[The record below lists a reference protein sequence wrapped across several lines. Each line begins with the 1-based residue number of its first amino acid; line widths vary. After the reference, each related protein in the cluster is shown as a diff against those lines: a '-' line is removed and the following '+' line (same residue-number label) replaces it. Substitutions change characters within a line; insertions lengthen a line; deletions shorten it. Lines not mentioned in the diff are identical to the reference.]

1 MRNEHTILVTGA
13 TGTQGGAVTRRLL
26 ATGYRVRAL
35 VRDPNQP
42 PARTLQALGAELALG
57 DLDDVP
63 SLQAATQ
70 GVHGVF
76 SVQPADLS
84 DPRPESEV
92 RRGMNVA
99 DAADAEQVQH
109 LVYSSVAAAH
119 RDSGVAHFEAKER
132 IEAHLETLDIP
143 VTVLRPVF
151 FMENF
156 RYLVPP
162 PEHGFRR
169 GTLALEQDTTVQLI
183 AADDIGRIA
192 AETFTHPGEF
202 TGRAIE
208 IAGDE
213 LTVRQIA
220 RVLTDAL
227 DATTRFEQQPI
238 EELRAHAPDM
248 AAMYQWISTHGYRAE
263 IAALR
268 DRHPELLT
276 FDAWAR
282 MHRKEFGK

>member
-1 MRNEHTILVTGA
+1 MRNEHTIVVTGA

-42 PARTLQALGAELALG
+42 PARALQALGAELVVG

-63 SLQAATQ
+63 SLRAAAQ

-84 DPRPESEV
+84 DPHPESEV

-119 RDSGVAHFEAKER
+119 HDSGVAHFEAKER

-151 FMENF
+151 FMENL

-162 PEHGFRR
+162 AEHGFRR
-169 GTLALEQDTTVQLI
+169 GTIALEQDSTLQLI

-192 AETFTHPGEF
+192 AEAFTHPGEF

-220 RVLTDAL
+220 QVLTDAL
-227 DATTRFEQQPI
+227 DATTLFEQQPI

>member
-1 MRNEHTILVTGA
+1 MRNENTILVTGV
-13 TGTQGGAVTRRLL
+13 TGTQGGAVARRLL
-26 ATGYRVRAL
+26 DTGYPVRAL

-42 PARTLQALGAELALG
+42 PARTLQALGAELVLG
-57 DLDDVP
+57 DLDDVT
-63 SLQAATQ
+63 SLRAAAR

-84 DPRPESEV
+84 DPHPEGEV

-99 DAADAEQVQH
+99 DAAVAEQVQH

-132 IEAHLETLDIP
+132 IEAHIETLDISA
-143 VTVLRPVF
+143 TVLRPVY

-162 PEHGFRR
+162 SEHGIRT
-169 GTLALEQDTTVQLI
+169 GAIALEQDTVLQLI

-192 AETFTHPGEF
+192 AESFTYPSEF

-220 RVLTDAL
+220 QVLTDVLGAITGF
-227 DATTRFEQQPI
+227 AQQPI
-238 EELRAHAPDM
+238 EELHALAPDM
-248 AAMYQWISTHGYRAE
+248 AAMYQWISAHGYRAD

-268 DRHPELLT
+268 DRHPGLLT

-282 MHRKEFGK
+282 THRQEF